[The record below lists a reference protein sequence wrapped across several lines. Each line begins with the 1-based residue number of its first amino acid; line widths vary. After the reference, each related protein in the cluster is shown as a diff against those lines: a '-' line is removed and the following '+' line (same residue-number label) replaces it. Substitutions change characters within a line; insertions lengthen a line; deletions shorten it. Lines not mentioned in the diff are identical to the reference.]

1 LVLRTA
7 GTNCDLETEAAFE
20 LAGAAAER
28 VHILRLREA
37 PERLREADILALPGG
52 FSYGDDLGAGRIL
65 GTELTRFLL
74 DEVRALVERGGLVIG
89 ICNGFQVL
97 VRAGLLPG
105 GVGEAGTTPAQT
117 ATLAL
122 NRQGCF
128 ECRWIHVRVDS
139 GRSPW
144 LTEGAQLALPIAHA
158 EGRFVAPEAEL
169 DRLEAAGQLVL
180 RYTRADG
187 SAPEAFP
194 DNPNGS
200 QRHVAGACDP
210 TGRILGLMPH
220 PERYTAF
227 HHHPAWTR
235 REEAERFREGEGL
248 SIFRNAVAHLS

>member
-97 VRAGLLPG
+97 VRAGLL
-105 GVGEAGTTPAQT
+105 
-117 ATLAL
+117 
-122 NRQGCF
+122 
-128 ECRWIHVRVDS
+128 CRWIHVRVDS

-144 LTEGAQLALPIAHA
+144 LAEGAQLALPVAHA

-169 DRLEAAGQLVL
+169 DRLDAAGQLVL